1 MEDMATG
8 EIRLSILWEWLHK
21 RAPFTDDDEE
31 TGARAGDSLTSALFA
46 RLLSEEHAKLLAADG
61 RDVHDDSKL
70 TTLPVAHEIVAG
82 YVRAAAKPAW
92 YIDLLNRS
100 LGNDDVTVARERI
113 AEYETAARQDGRR
126 LTANPDFERAAG

>member
-1 MEDMATG
+1 
-8 EIRLSILWEWLHK
+8 
-21 RAPFTDDDEE
+21 
-31 TGARAGDSLTSALFA
+31 
-46 RLLSEEHAKLLAADG
+46 
-61 RDVHDDSKL
+61 L
-70 TTLPVAHEIVAG
+70 TTLPVAREIVAG

-126 LTANPDFERAAG
+126 LTANPDFERAVG